1 MKKITMDIIADV
13 IAILCCVTTTI
24 LMILKLCGV
33 INRSWD
39 FIVVSTLALMV
50 VVMLILTGIEYT
62 KRTIKILRDR
72 E

>member
-33 INRSWD
+33 INQSWD
-39 FIVVSTLALMV
+39 AIIIPIWIAFVLFALL
-50 VVMLILTGIEYT
+50 LILTVIVKQIIAK
-62 KRTIKILRDR
+62 KRDK